1 MWVYK
6 SAFYLRTNDFGNQS
20 LFSLPGLLQSFL
32 WHLAWDS
39 GVTRSQ
45 GPSLSQVAFQQQHPA
60 SPRHPGRRLC
70 PSHCPC
76 CHTRVWC
83 GGEER
88 QGAGAGAGGMQRH
101 QCQSEDQASDEPAC
115 TWLHAASRWRCCSPH
130 AVWDHWTAVW
140 VPAPNTLFLHRPL
153 VDAEYLWC
161 LLAAVNSYPLSQ
173 GPGGCWF

>member
-39 GVTRSQ
+39 GVTRSICVT
-45 GPSLSQVAFQQQHPA
+45 SRFPA
-60 SPRHPGRRLC
+60 AAPPPPAILGEGCVPLTAHAATPG
-70 PSHCPC
+70 
-76 CHTRVWC
+76 C
-83 GGEER
+83 GVGVKSVRGRGRGE
-88 QGAGAGAGGMQRH
+88 MQRH

-130 AVWDHWTAVW
+130 S
-140 VPAPNTLFLHRPL
+140 LGPL
-153 VDAEYLWC
+153 DCC
-161 LLAAVNSYPLSQ
+161 LGACSQHPLSS
-173 GPGGCWF
+173 PALGGCRISLVPVGCGKQLPAEPGPRWMLVLTAPRG